1 MSTQPS
7 LSPAESDSAI
17 YATARESLVKLLSA
31 NDLQSSC
38 LSVEPHDL
46 RDIRDLRC
54 HFFGCLGINRR
65 LQVLANAADP
75 IWAQAEALEI
85 KDTEPVQKNNSKTP
99 PIGSIDPDEYQPSM
113 RYVTALSL
121 QAELKRI
128 SVLRRT
134 PALRGLVREVQR
146 SLVAWREENRK
157 NIDDVERLR
166 IDTTHFRLMLPP
178 ETPRSP
184 RQPGTRRAVASPSQ
198 DPGPPVTRERRR
210 TTNLTQGS
218 LTEHD
223 DFSRMLKKIVDEE
236 REKNNE
242 DMPEDDPMTCY
253 ELKRD
258 IKAQLI
264 LLERPK
270 PSDSK
275 TIPIMGNVMEPDW
288 EDVGDEIFKGRFP
301 DQQVS
306 MFHLLDGALKG
317 GQFNRGKF
325 ERTPKKT
332 LEDEICPRKLRYY
345 HIPVNNMLWAE
356 QAIASYFNEPHP
368 EPGQDFDPSTK
379 MVLRDDC
386 WRGQEHGNEPHS
398 MVHNRHLRPMCEK
411 ISTDPDDAYH
421 KGESS
426 LVLFMPFLHW
436 ETDRRRDQ
444 AANLIER
451 LADEHE
457 LDLRETAHM
466 WKEIRKDNRKGLLKL
481 SPPVAAPK
489 SSDYKEP
496 NYYKTRGEDR
506 DQILQ
511 ALAKILWE
519 KIRKDSTR
527 PMPSG
532 LPHTLWQRIRD
543 EAFED
548 ALIRALKNAL
558 LEKARIQEIPQ
569 ILQKFISNQGVD
581 EKEQPIYDWDNT
593 FWRIKEAGKGYPT
606 PHTLEDIFWEEIKKA
621 RKIADTRRGLKGESD
636 EDVGEIPGENVDGYQ
651 SHSAFSGK
659 DGSSRKI
666 FQSPT
671 TIFKGVKVDEYG
683 YPRPKNRLAKVLI
696 KAARLYEQM
705 TTYPDQRIMEK
716 DLFSDPPLHP
726 RRTLD
731 QAYFWRLRTTRSRD
745 RDQVVY
751 RHTNAEF
758 AHKYRPHDTVHTGS
772 RKPMS
777 STNSKSRPA
786 SDQSDITEAENWQW
800 SRHGQFEDEYGCA
813 QCDADIRKVSRA
825 VMVDQLWMWVLDKDT
840 ILTCFPQR
848 YGMSYKDDSGVHQSI
863 RTRVKTRSNP
873 DNHVR
878 SIFDLALII
887 LDECFNT
894 FFDRART
901 ADQRPQVIDMFSESI
916 GRVTHKQAVAF
927 RHLWSLSE
935 RLTAFYQ
942 IGVEEKVDPAI
953 YQSGVE
959 DEVDPRIMLAL
970 LNVTPEAELQREIRD
985 IIDELN
991 IMLHIVGQQQEVI
1004 KRFVRFAEEILRSTK
1019 SNPTKSLGQAVS
1031 ATPVD
1036 VLSIVNDQINSFETR
1051 KVDLL
1056 SEVENR
1062 IKELEGLKA
1071 SALSTAE
1078 NVNDL
1083 LSLKQQQAS
1092 VVQAY
1097 EAMKQG
1103 EETVSQGKAI
1113 MVFTV
1118 MTILFLPLS
1127 FMSSL
1132 FGMNAVELT
1141 GSDPSPDASDS
1152 SRPVPDEIVSFWPIT
1167 FKRQILIMFTVSFG
1181 AVLAVIIPAFSPFAR
1196 AAIGSALRYAAARS
1210 ITVVPLYRFWLG
1222 RGWSSRRLRART
1234 GAAVRDLKHAVREAV
1249 KRQRLEESEVRDGV
1263 RASPGTGAAAVGGV
1277 PGARSRQRWAPSRG
1291 KGDAV

>member
-1 MSTQPS
+1 MSTQNS
-7 LSPAESDSAI
+7 LSPADDSAV
-17 YATARESLVKLLSA
+17 YATARESLEKLLST

-38 LSVEPHDL
+38 LSVETHDL

-54 HFFGCLGINRR
+54 HFFGCLGIGKR
-65 LQVLANAADP
+65 LKVLANEEHA
-75 IWAQAEALEI
+75 IWKQAEELEK
-85 KDTEPVQKNNSKTP
+85 KDTEPVQRNNSKTP
-99 PIGSIDPDEYQPSM
+99 TIGSTDLDEKPPSM

-128 SVLRRT
+128 SVLRKT

-146 SLVAWREENRK
+146 SLVAWREENKK
-157 NIDDVERLR
+157 NISNVERLR
-166 IDTTHFRLMLPP
+166 IDTTHFRLMIPP
-178 ETPRSP
+178 GTPGSP
-184 RQPGTRRAVASPSQ
+184 RRPEGRVVVAASAQ
-198 DPGPPVTRERRR
+198 DPGPTLTRDRRR
-210 TTNLTQGS
+210 STNLTQGS

-223 DFSRMLKKIVDEE
+223 DFSQELKKIVDRE
-236 REKNNE
+236 REKNKE
-242 DMPEDDPMTCY
+242 PMPEADPMNSY

-264 LLERPK
+264 LLERP
-270 PSDSK
+270 DSK
-275 TIPIMGNVMEPDW
+275 SIPVMGNVMEPDW
-288 EDVGDEIFKGRFP
+288 EDVGNEIFKGRFP

-306 MFHLLDGALKG
+306 MYHLLDGALKG
-317 GQFNRGKF
+317 GYSNRGKF
-325 ERTPKKT
+325 ERTSKKT
-332 LEDEICPRKLRYY
+332 LEDESCQESCPSKLRYY

-356 QAIASYFNEPHP
+356 QAIASYFNEAYP
-368 EPGQDFDPSTK
+368 EPGSDFGTSTK
-379 MVLRDDC
+379 LVLRDDC

-411 ISTDPDDAYH
+411 ISTDADDSYH
-421 KGESS
+421 KGENS

-436 ETDRRRDQ
+436 ETDRRRNE

-466 WKEIRKDNRKGLLKL
+466 WKKSRKEDRQGLLKL
-481 SPPVAAPK
+481 AQRRPGSTATG
-489 SSDYKEP
+489 YKEP
-496 NYYKTRGEDR
+496 DYYKIRGKDR

-519 KIRKDSTR
+519 KIRKDSTV

-543 EAFED
+543 EFFED
-548 ALIRALKNAL
+548 VLLKALRNAL
-558 LEKARIQEIPQ
+558 LEKARAQEIPQ
-569 ILQKFISNQGVD
+569 VLQKFVSNEDVD
-581 EKEQPIYDWDNT
+581 QKEEPVYDWDNT
-593 FWRIKEAGKGYPT
+593 FWRIKEAGNGYPA
-606 PHTLEDIFWEEIKKA
+606 PHALENILWEQIRKA
-621 RKIADTRRGLKGESD
+621 RKVADRRRGLQGDSD
-636 EDVGEIPGENVDGYQ
+636 EDLGESVVEDLD
-651 SHSAFSGK
+651 SAGSGK
-659 DGSSRKI
+659 KGSAREI

-671 TIFKGVKVDEYG
+671 TIFKGIKVDEYG
-683 YPRPKNRLAKVLI
+683 CPRPKNRLAKVLI

-705 TTYPDQRIMEK
+705 MTYPDQRIMEK

-758 AHKYRPHDTVHTGS
+758 AHKYRPQDAAQKGGRTPATSKMSQS
-772 RKPMS
+772 R
-777 STNSKSRPA
+777 A
-786 SDQSDITEAENWQW
+786 IDDQANTENWQW
-800 SRHGQFEDEYGCA
+800 SRHGEFEETYGCG
-813 QCDADIRKVSRA
+813 QCDADIRKVPRA
-825 VMVDQLWMWVLDKDT
+825 IMVDQLWMWVLDQDT

-873 DNHVR
+873 DNHVL

-894 FFDRART
+894 FFNRART
-901 ADQRPQVIDMFSESI
+901 TDKRPQVMDMFAESI
-916 GRVTHKQAVAF
+916 GHVTHKQAVAF
-927 RHLWSLSE
+927 RHLWTLSE
-935 RLTAFYQ
+935 RLTAIYQ
-942 IGVEEKVDPAI
+942 TGVEDKVDPSI
-953 YQSGVE
+953 YQSEVE
-959 DEVDPRIMLAL
+959 DKVDPRIMLAL
-970 LNVTPEAELQREIRD
+970 LDVTPEAELQREIRD
-985 IIDELN
+985 IIDELD

-1004 KRFVRFAEEILRSTK
+1004 ERFVRFAEEILN
-1019 SNPTKSLGQAVS
+1019 SNLAKFEQPSSGNVAKAQK
-1031 ATPVD
+1031 
-1036 VLSIVNDQINSFETR
+1036 IVRDQIGWFDTR
-1051 KVDLL
+1051 KADLL
-1056 SEVENR
+1056 SEVKNR

-1083 LSLKQQQAS
+1083 LGLKQQQAS

-1103 EETVSQGKAI
+1103 EETVRQGKAI
-1113 MVFTV
+1113 M
-1118 MTILFLPLS
+1118 LPLS

-1141 GSDPSPDASDS
+1141 GEDPSPGAGDS

-1181 AVLAVIIPAFSPFAR
+1181 AVLAVIIPAFSPLAR
-1196 AAIGSALRYAAARS
+1196 AAIGSGLRYAAARAV
-1210 ITVVPLYRFWLG
+1210 TAAPLYRFWLG
-1222 RGWSSRRLRART
+1222 RGWGSRRLRART
-1234 GAAVRDLKHAVREAV
+1234 GAAVRDMKHAVREAM

-1263 RASPGTGAAAVGGV
+1263 RDRARTRTGAPAPSDAAGPGAPAVGGAL
-1277 PGARSRQRWAPSRG
+1277 PGVWSRQQRRGTSRVKRNG
-1291 KGDAV
+1291 IV

>member
-1 MSTQPS
+1 MSVQP
-7 LSPAESDSAI
+7 LRPPEEDDPAI
-17 YATARESLVKLLSA
+17 YATARESLQKLLST

-65 LQVLANAADP
+65 LQVLSNPRDP
-75 IWAQAEALEI
+75 IWAQAEALET
-85 KDTEPVQKNNSKTP
+85 KDTEPIQKNNSKTP
-99 PIGSIDPDEYQPSM
+99 PVGFVDPDEYQPGM

-146 SLVAWREENRK
+146 SLVAWREENKK
-157 NIDDVERLR
+157 NISNVERLR
-166 IDTTHFRLMLPP
+166 IDTTHFRLMMPP
-178 ETPRSP
+178 GTPGSP
-184 RQPGTRRAVASPSQ
+184 RRPEGRGVTVGSAQEPN
-198 DPGPPVTRERRR
+198 PPLTKDRRR
-210 TTNLTQGS
+210 NTNLTQGS

-223 DFSRMLKKIVDEE
+223 DFSRMLKKIVDDE
-236 REKNNE
+236 REKNKE
-242 DMPEDDPMTCY
+242 AMPEDDPMTSY

-264 LLERPK
+264 LLERPRA
-270 PSDSK
+270 SGSRAASV
-275 TIPIMGNVMEPDW
+275 MGNVMEPDW

-301 DQQVS
+301 DQQLS
-306 MFHLLDGALKG
+306 MFHLLNGVLKG
-317 GQFNRGKF
+317 GKFNRGKF
-325 ERTPKKT
+325 ERTVKST
-332 LEDEICPRKLRYY
+332 TEDELCPRKLRYY
-345 HIPVNNMLWAE
+345 HIPVNNMQWAE
-356 QAIASYFNEPHP
+356 QAIASYFNEPYP
-368 EPGQDFDPSTK
+368 EPGHDFYPSTK
-379 MVLRDDC
+379 LVLRDDC

-411 ISTDPDDAYH
+411 ISTDADDAYH
-421 KGESS
+421 KGENS

-436 ETDRRRDQ
+436 ETDRRRNQ

-457 LDLRETAHM
+457 LDLRETAQM
-466 WKEIRKDNRKGLLKL
+466 WKEIRKDDRRGLLKL
-481 SPPVAAPK
+481 AQSRPVPTALG
-489 SSDYKEP
+489 YKEP
-496 NYYKTRGEDR
+496 NYYRTRGTDR
-506 DQILQ
+506 DEILQ
-511 ALAKILWE
+511 VLANILWE
-519 KIRKDSTR
+519 KIRKDSIAA
-527 PMPSG
+527 MPSG

-543 EAFED
+543 ECFED
-548 ALIRALKNAL
+548 ILVKALKNAL
-558 LEKARIQEIPQ
+558 MEKAHAQEIPQ
-569 ILQKFISNQGVD
+569 ILQKFVPDHAVD
-581 EKEQPIYDWDNT
+581 QKEQLAFDWDNAL
-593 FWRIKEAGKGYPT
+593 WRIKEAGKGYPT
-606 PHTLEDIFWEEIKKA
+606 PHALEDIFWEQIKKA
-621 RKIADTRRGLKGESD
+621 REIADRRRGLED
-636 EDVGEIPGENVDGYQ
+636 EKDPDSEEFQGDDAANLQ
-651 SHSAFSGK
+651 SHSASPGMNPSP
-659 DGSSRKI
+659 GKI
-666 FQSPT
+666 FKSPT
-671 TIFKGVKVDEYG
+671 TIFQGIKVDEYG
-683 YPRPKNRLAKVLI
+683 CPQPRKKLARVLI
-696 KAARLYEQM
+696 KAARLYEQIM
-705 TTYPDQRIMEK
+705 TYPDQRIMEK

-758 AHKYRPHDTVHTGS
+758 AHKYRPQDAAHKRDKKT
-772 RKPMS
+772 P
-777 STNSKSRPA
+777 STMNGQTRPT
-786 SDQSDITEAENWQW
+786 SDQANTTDSENWQW
-800 SRHGQFEDEYGCA
+800 SRHGEFEEAYGCA
-813 QCDADIRKVSRA
+813 QCDADIRKVPRA
-825 VMVDQLWMWVLDKDT
+825 IMVDQLWMWVLDKDT

-848 YGMSYKDDSGVHQSI
+848 YGMSFKDESGVHQSI

-878 SIFDLALII
+878 SVFDLALII

-894 FFDRART
+894 FFNRART
-901 ADQRPQVIDMFSESI
+901 ADQRPQVMDMFAESI

-927 RHLWSLSE
+927 KHLWSLSE
-935 RLTAFYQ
+935 RLTA
-942 IGVEEKVDPAI
+942 I

-959 DEVDPRIMLAL
+959 DKVDPSIYQVEAEDKVDPRIMLAL
-970 LNVTPEAELQREIRD
+970 LDVTPEAELQREIRD
-985 IIDELN
+985 IIDELD

-1004 KRFVRFAEEILRSTK
+1004 KRFVRFAEDVLGT
-1019 SNPTKSLGQAVS
+1019 NPANLPRQIGS

-1036 VLSIVNDQINSFETR
+1036 VQSIVADQIKSFESR
-1051 KVDLL
+1051 KADLL
-1056 SEVENR
+1056 SEVEDR

-1083 LSLKQQQAS
+1083 LGLKQQQAS

-1103 EETVSQGKAI
+1103 EETVRQGKAI

-1141 GSDPSPDASDS
+1141 GSDPSPGAGDDS
-1152 SRPVPDEIVSFWPIT
+1152 QPVPDEIASFWPIT

-1196 AAIGSALRYAAARS
+1196 AAASSALRYTAARAV
-1210 ITVVPLYRFWLG
+1210 TAAPLYRLWLG
-1222 RGWSSRRLRART
+1222 CGWSSRRLRARAR
-1234 GAAVRDLKHAVREAV
+1234 AAVRDMKHAVREAMR
-1249 KRQRLEESEVRDGV
+1249 RQRLEESELRDGV
-1263 RASPGTGAAAVGGV
+1263 RKKGAPAVGGLFGG
-1277 PGARSRQRWAPSRG
+1277 PRQRRRRGMSRG
-1291 KGDAV
+1291 GSSGHGV